1 MGLGG
6 FLVFCRLRR
15 RGVLPL
21 FCKGFADVVAG
32 FYYRLLIRLSRGGGF
47 GGIVWLVCRRGLED
61 LRTAVV
67 GFAGSRRRLL
77 VC

>member
-1 MGLGG
+1 MS
-6 FLVFCRLRR
+6 
-15 RGVLPL
+15 
-21 FCKGFADVVAG
+21 CKGFGGLVVG
-32 FYYRLLIRLSRGGGF
+32 FHYRLLIRLSRGGGF
-47 GGIVWLVCRRGLED
+47 WRIVWLVCGRGLED

>member
-6 FLVFCRLRR
+6 FLVFCQLRR

-32 FYYRLLIRLSRGGGF
+32 FHYRLLIRLSRGGSF
-47 GGIVWLVCRRGLED
+47 GGLFGLF
-61 LRTAVV
+61 V
-67 GFAGSRRRLL
+67 GGAWRICALPLWGLL
-77 VC
+77 VLGGGC